1 MGLDII
7 EMVMEV
13 ESVFAVDIPDAD
25 AERLTTVGAL
35 YDYVAARLSPE
46 LREPIGGPYTG
57 ELWERYLDVLEREIG
72 VKRSAL
78 LPHARF
84 VQDLRMD

>member
-1 MGLDII
+1 MGLDIV
-7 EMVMEV
+7 EMLMEV
-13 ESVFAVDIPDAD
+13 ESEFGVDIPDAD

-46 LREPIGGPYTG
+46 LGEPVGGPYMG
-57 ELWERYLDVLEREIG
+57 ELWDRYLDVIEREIG
-72 VKRSAL
+72 VKRSTL